1 MMVNMNKTAPILTA
15 TVAAALILGGCSG
28 SGSSPASPTTVA
40 SVSADTLQMNVG
52 TANLAG
58 TLGTNVAVT
67 YRQVAGQTDPGG
79 SAVLVSSPTLTV
91 PNNLT
96 GTAGGA
102 DSFGAT
108 ILTGPASGELG
119 TKQMLSLTQAPGA
132 TGSSTFGIDGGAFGL
147 GLEPFNYV
155 APLGSAGVTGTPA
168 NVVPYPVPV
177 YDPLG
182 GSPAN
187 GTGTNPNSFIPAG
200 GPPAFNLAGNVAATQ
215 AGFNGI
221 SEGLD
226 VFALAPAVGT
236 YTVGVS
242 VPANTGTVTAT
253 ASAAI
258 TTLAPLPLFAPPVA
272 TLAASGALTVT
283 YVLPAGVTEAY
294 IQVTDYGPTVVQGS
308 ALGTSC
314 VTGADGAPA
323 SLASPVYYTI
333 QVTSSGTSTLPAGSI
348 CTAALNT
355 TANAAASDGDAF
367 VVQGVGFDY
376 PAFEAS
382 YPSSLGKPAP
392 SLTGSARGTQ
402 ADLTVSAAAVYNS
415 PIGSTA
421 PVVVAGTAGFPV
433 EPAGYVRRASS
444 LRR

>member
-15 TVAAALILGGCSG
+15 AAAAALILGGCSG
-28 SGSSPASPTTVA
+28 SGSSPASPTSVA
-40 SVSADTLQMNVG
+40 SLSADTLQMNVG

-79 SAVLVSSPTLTV
+79 SAVLVSSPTLTI
-91 PNNLT
+91 PNTLT
-96 GTAGGA
+96 GAAGGG
-102 DSFGAT
+102 DSFGST
-108 ILTGPASGELG
+108 ILTGPASGEVG
-119 TKQMLSLTQAPGA
+119 KNAMTSLTQAPGA
-132 TGSSTFGIDGGAFGL
+132 TGTSTFGIDGGAFGL

-168 NVVPYPVPV
+168 NVVPYPVPL

-182 GSPAN
+182 GSPVN

-226 VFALAPAVGT
+226 VFVLAPAVGT
-236 YTVGVS
+236 YSLGVS
-242 VPANTGTVTAT
+242 VPANTGTITAT
-253 ASAAI
+253 ATAAI
-258 TTLAPLPLFAPPVA
+258 SNLAPLPLFAPPVA

-294 IQVTDYGPTVVQGS
+294 IQVADYGPTVSQGS
-308 ALGTSC
+308 AQGTSC

-323 SLASPVYYTI
+323 SLASPVYYTVE
-333 QVTSSGTSTLPAGSI
+333 VTASGTSTLPAASI
-348 CTAALNT
+348 CTAALNSAVA
-355 TANAAASDGDAF
+355 ANTVPSDGDAF

-415 PIGSTA
+415 PVGSTA
-421 PVVVAGTAGFPV
+421 AVIVPGTAGFP
-433 EPAGYVRRASS
+433 AGFARRASS